1 MLRLP
6 ETTDRGVDTACRC
19 NFWCVCLWFLS
30 IAHVWSGIEM
40 IARASALGMGVG
52 RCSRPLRGVGVLT
65 MLDAGL
71 DTQGQVESVCEVLLG
86 AGVLVPSAA
95 VGVFIDRHCVLDW
108 VEVMGWV
115 ISATRELFSEGEG
128 VQFWPWIVEATK
140 LPPWEEC
147 LSPAGG
153 KTRLLEG
160 GKLRIPR
167 RPMLWLFL
175 NIWYH
180 RSRVRMRA

>member
-1 MLRLP
+1 
-6 ETTDRGVDTACRC
+6 
-19 NFWCVCLWFLS
+19 
-30 IAHVWSGIEM
+30 M

-108 VEVMGWV
+108 VEVMG
-115 ISATRELFSEGEG
+115 
-128 VQFWPWIVEATK
+128 
-140 LPPWEEC
+140 
-147 LSPAGG
+147 
-153 KTRLLEG
+153 
-160 GKLRIPR
+160 
-167 RPMLWLFL
+167 
-175 NIWYH
+175 
-180 RSRVRMRA
+180 